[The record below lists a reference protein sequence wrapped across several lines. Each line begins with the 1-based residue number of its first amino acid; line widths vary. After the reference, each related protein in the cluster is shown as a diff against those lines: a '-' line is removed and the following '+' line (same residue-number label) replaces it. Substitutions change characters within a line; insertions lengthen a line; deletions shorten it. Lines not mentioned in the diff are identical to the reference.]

1 MKYIFK
7 ISLVCI
13 LYSFIGC
20 TTTDEKDIYSA
31 YKPVLIDNDKLTTDV
46 LLLPA
51 QENKTI
57 TLMRQMGN
65 YLLALDYGLGIHII
79 DVSNPDVPIK
89 KCFYQIPACID
100 FEVKGNVI
108 YANNYRDFI
117 MIDFN
122 AINAPVILK
131 REVNAFDITIKTI
144 DGLKVHDKLKELPPN
159 TTIISYEKI

>member
-1 MKYIFK
+1 MKYILK
-7 ISLVCI
+7 TIPVL
-13 LYSFIGC
+13 LLLFITAC
-20 TTTDEKDIYSA
+20 STSDDKDVYSA
-31 YKPVLIDNDKLTTDV
+31 YKPVLIDNAKLKSD
-46 LLLPA
+46 LFLLPA

-79 DVSNPDVPIK
+79 DVSNPDQPLK
-89 KCFYQIPACID
+89 KSFYQIPACID
-100 FEVKGNVI
+100 FEVKGNVV

-131 REVNAFDITIKTI
+131 REANAFDITIKTI
-144 DGLKVHDKLKELPPN
+144 DGLKVHEKLKELPPN